1 MTLYLF
7 VREYDEDR
15 TTILGVYSSL
25 ALAQAVIPGLEWEEI
40 VDDPVPS
47 WGAEPLDGQKGESI
61 FIIYELVLDNTV
73 DIY

>member
-7 VREYDEDR
+7 VREYDQDR

-25 ALAQAVIPGLEWEEI
+25 TLAQSVITGLNWEEI
-40 VDDPVPS
+40 ADDSVPS
-47 WGAEPLDGQKGESI
+47 WGAEPTGEPKGESMY
-61 FIIYELVLDNTV
+61 IIYELVLDNSV